1 VAANT
6 NARARG
12 FSYSSLV
19 VLAIC
24 WAAVVFD
31 GYDVVVYGAVLSS
44 LLAYEPWGLTSSQA
58 GIIGSAA
65 LVGILFG
72 SLLVGTVTDIFGRRK
87 TMLFCISWFSIAMG
101 LCAGAPSPELF
112 GLFRFLA
119 GLGLGGVLPT
129 AIALTVE
136 YAPTH
141 RRNLYNALM
150 FSGFVTGGLLSALL
164 AIPLIP
170 AFGWRVM
177 FWIGVLPLVLI
188 VPLAYKFLPES
199 ISFLLAND
207 RREEA
212 EELARR
218 FDVPAEVATDPEQD
232 ASEVSTRR
240 NRLGALATLF
250 SKKYVVATLLFWGAT
265 FMGLLLIYGV
275 SIWLPDIMLRAGYAL
290 GSSIAFLLV
299 LDIGGIAGVLV
310 TSMLADRLGSKRV
323 IVPSFL
329 LGAVTIFLLSFQL
342 PSLVLYA
349 LVAVAGVGVHGTQ
362 ILINGYVATYYPAA
376 SRATALGWSLGIG
389 RLGAILG
396 PILGG
401 LLAGSQLG
409 LEWNFYVFAAVPLLG
424 MLLISAVPRSPVSPG
439 ETPT

>member
-1 VAANT
+1 MFLI
-6 NARARG
+6 G
-12 FSYSSLV
+12 LV
-19 VLAIC
+19 
-24 WAAVVFD
+24 
-31 GYDVVVYGAVLSS
+31 
-44 LLAYEPWGLTSSQA
+44 
-58 GIIGSAA
+58 
-65 LVGILFG
+65 
-72 SLLVGTVTDIFGRRK
+72 
-87 TMLFCISWFSIAMG
+87 
-101 LCAGAPSPELF
+101 
-112 GLFRFLA
+112 
-119 GLGLGGVLPT
+119 
-129 AIALTVE
+129 
-136 YAPTH
+136 
-141 RRNLYNALM
+141 
-150 FSGFVTGGLLSALL
+150 
-164 AIPLIP
+164 
-170 AFGWRVM
+170 
-177 FWIGVLPLVLI
+177 PLVLI

-199 ISFLLAND
+199 ISFLVAND

-212 EELARR
+212 EELVRR
-218 FDVPAEVATDPEQD
+218 FDVSAEVATDPEQE

-240 NRLGALATLF
+240 NRLRALATLF
-250 SKKYVVATLLFWGAT
+250 SKNYVVATFLFWGAS

-299 LDIGGIAGVLV
+299 LDFGGIAGVIV
-310 TSMLADRLGSKRV
+310 ASMVADRLGSKWV

-349 LVAVAGVGVHGTQ
+349 LVALAGVGVHGTQ

-409 LEWNFYVFAAVPLLG
+409 LEWNFYVFAAIPVLG
-424 MLLISAVPRSPVSPG
+424 MLIISAVPRSPVSPR
-439 ETPT
+439 ETAT